1 MGIVLKSEDEIARI
15 GRTGEVVA
23 RVLDAIEAACAPGVT
38 TAELDAIAA
47 REMKRAGA
55 RSVYLGYSPGG
66 APPYPRVLCTSIN
79 SVVVHGIPSERD
91 VLREG
96 DLVGIDFACEKDGW
110 VADAARTIGIG
121 VVSASARALLAS
133 TRRALELAIAAA
145 VPGGRLGDL
154 GAAISAVAEA
164 RGYGVV
170 RAFTGHGVGRRM
182 HEPPMVPNH
191 GKAGTGSRL
200 KPGLVIAIEPMFTTG
215 SGEIAIG
222 RDGWAVST
230 VDGGWAA
237 HAEATIA
244 VTAHG
249 PRVLTTSTS
258 RT

>member
-1 MGIVLKSEDEIARI
+1 MGIVLRSEDEIARI
-15 GRTGEVVA
+15 GGTGELVA

-47 REMKRAGA
+47 RELRRAGA
-55 RSVYLGYSPGG
+55 ESVYLGYRPGG

-79 SVVVHGIPSERD
+79 NVVVHGIPSAKD

-96 DLVGIDFACEKDGW
+96 DIVGIDFACEKDGW
-110 VADAARTIGIG
+110 VADAARTVAVG
-121 VVSASARALLAS
+121 VVSAPARALVDT
-133 TRRALELAIAAA
+133 TREALDRAIAAA
-145 VPGGRLGDL
+145 VPGGRLGDV
-154 GAAISAVAEA
+154 GAAVSGLAMA

-182 HEPPMVPNH
+182 HEPPQVPNY
-191 GKAGTGSRL
+191 GVAGTGPRI
-200 KPGLVIAIEPMFTTG
+200 KAGLVIAIEPMLCAG
-215 SGEIAIG
+215 AADVEVG

-237 HAEATIA
+237 HAEHTIA

-249 PRVLTTSTS
+249 PRVLT
-258 RT
+258 R

>member
-55 RSVYLGYSPGG
+55 RSVYLGYAPGG

-96 DLVGIDFACEKDGW
+96 DVIGIDFACEKDGW

-121 VVSASARALLAS
+121 VISAASRALIDS
-133 TRRALELAIAAA
+133 TDRALRRAIEAA
-145 VPGGRLGDL
+145 VPGARLGDV
-154 GAAISAVAEA
+154 GAAISGVAGD
-164 RGYGVV
+164 RYGVV

-191 GKAGTGSRL
+191 GTPGTGSRI
-200 KPGLVIAIEPMFTTG
+200 KPGLVIAIEPMFCLG
-215 SGEIAIG
+215 SGDISIG

-230 VDGGWAA
+230 ADGGWAA

-244 VTAHG
+244 VTPQG
-249 PRVLTTSTS
+249 PRVLTASTS